1 MQGLGRPIV
10 SSESRGHR
18 LVAVGTEHY
27 RSTAWLTFH
36 DFLFDY
42 IKIALSPDWFKAEI
56 AKPQDTR
63 HPLVTWY
70 LNIRRYQRERISSS
84 DRRIHS
90 LPMTGATKAFLE
102 LAYDLYLCAHNAELP
117 SLLLKRIRSG
127 QQFEGALYEAFVIGI
142 FARAGFTIEMEDES
156 DAPRSHCEFVAT
168 HARPGRRFSV
178 EAKAINSSAKRAG
191 AKAAPPKIRGKLHD
205 ALSKDVEH
213 ERIIFIELSRAQTV
227 LKNGEPDWAKDIGQE
242 IAIAEQEI
250 TIHRVPAPP
259 AYVFVTSRALMHA
272 LDSLECSEAGMAFG
286 FKIHDFP
293 PGRGA
298 YSILEAVRSRDR
310 HIELYWLLKSMECHS
325 NIPITF
331 DDRTPEETFSVQSV
345 APLRIGETYLIP
357 DGTGRE
363 VPGVL
368 WDAAVS
374 GNEALCVHELQDGR
388 YITCAVPL
396 TDSELAAYR
405 SFPDTFFGTIKEH
418 SKPLRSPFDAFDL
431 CFGTYSETPREKLLE
446 YMNEWPE
453 VALRDLPQPELAK
466 IYSARMAEMIIAD
479 SLRRTGTRIQ
489 S

>member
-1 MQGLGRPIV
+1 
-10 SSESRGHR
+10 
-18 LVAVGTEHY
+18 
-27 RSTAWLTFH
+27 
-36 DFLFDY
+36 
-42 IKIALSPDWFKAEI
+42 
-56 AKPQDTR
+56 
-63 HPLVTWY
+63 
-70 LNIRRYQRERISSS
+70 
-84 DRRIHS
+84 
-90 LPMTGATKAFLE
+90 
-102 LAYDLYLCAHNAELP
+102 
-117 SLLLKRIRSG
+117 
-127 QQFEGALYEAFVIGI
+127 
-142 FARAGFTIEMEDES
+142 
-156 DAPRSHCEFVAT
+156 
-168 HARPGRRFSV
+168 
-178 EAKAINSSAKRAG
+178 
-191 AKAAPPKIRGKLHD
+191 
-205 ALSKDVEH
+205 
-213 ERIIFIELSRAQTV
+213 
-227 LKNGEPDWAKDIGQE
+227 
-242 IAIAEQEI
+242 
-250 TIHRVPAPP
+250 
-259 AYVFVTSRALMHA
+259 
-272 LDSLECSEAGMAFG
+272 MAFG